1 MNAGELSV
9 EQRLALLEARV
20 LRLEKAAPLAGVGA
34 RPEHLVASSPVDPN
48 TRGGWGG
55 DWFDAT
61 GYAMRYGSLGHY
73 HTGADLNRPGY
84 NDSGMPVYA
93 AADGRVV
100 FAGKVKNWQGDV
112 VVLVHNDDID
122 RVWTRYAHISITP
135 LRRLGETVKRG
146 DVIGL
151 IADYGEPGPKS
162 DHLHFDVARIDL
174 GAKPADWPGTDRERV
189 LRDYLDPLRWLN
201 DHKSQ

>member
-1 MNAGELSV
+1 MTVAGELTI
-9 EQRLALLEARV
+9 EQRLALLEARM
-20 LRLEKAAPLAGVGA
+20 LRLERAMPLAGIGA
-34 RPEHLVASSPVDPN
+34 RPERLIASSPVDPN

-100 FAGKVKNWQGDV
+100 FAGKVRSWQGDV
-112 VVLVHNDDID
+112 VVLVHSDGVH
-122 RVWTRYAHISITP
+122 RVWTRYAHITSVVMVGREV
-135 LRRLGETVKRG
+135 LRGEI
-146 DVIGL
+146 IGR
-151 IADYGEPGPKS
+151 IADYAPLNDKRG
-162 DHLHFDVARIDL
+162 DHLHFDVALVDL
-174 GAKPADWPGTDRERV
+174 GANPADWPGGDEQRV
-189 LRDYLDPLRWLN
+189 RRDYLDPLQWLMA
-201 DHKSQ
+201 HG